1 MEQWTVW
8 RVLGRHED
16 IVSCGWWDVTGS
28 HQEKGDE
35 GVDTSIYSRTGIW
48 QSWSQ
53 VEFRFLA
60 EILGK
65 IRLATGYRG
74 RMGQDTLR
82 VSPRR
87 ANCKR
92 TAGMRSSD
100 TVTPTIAFGEN
111 SLWKPLG
118 PISLGDILLSL
129 KDYPTEWDV

>member
-1 MEQWTVW
+1 M
-8 RVLGRHED
+8 
-16 IVSCGWWDVTGS
+16 
-28 HQEKGDE
+28 
-35 GVDTSIYSRTGIW
+35 
-48 QSWSQ
+48 
-53 VEFRFLA
+53 EFRFLA

-82 VSPRR
+82 VSPHR

-118 PISLGDILLSL
+118 LISFGDILLSL
-129 KDYPTEWDV
+129 KDYPTE